1 MFAVTVRPTTAAGA
15 PIAGD
20 ADYHLRGAIAQLGER
35 LHGMQEVGG
44 SSPPGS
50 TGATAPGERRDRAVA
65 RGLRRGCA
73 DRLADVMAAGR
84 SGRLVG
90 AVAIALIAAYA
101 VVWAQVSTLNIGCSD
116 FTSTYVGGTLLPDGQ
131 RAHLYDEAAQ
141 QKLHARLILPD
152 AEGNLPFVDAPVAA
166 ALAAPVTLLDLRSA
180 YRVWSVLQPAVLTA
194 AIVIAV
200 RSAPWRPDTPRSWKV
215 AAGAAALA

>member
-1 MFAVTVRPTTAAGA
+1 
-15 PIAGD
+15 
-20 ADYHLRGAIAQLGER
+20 
-35 LHGMQEVGG
+35 
-44 SSPPGS
+44 
-50 TGATAPGERRDRAVA
+50 
-65 RGLRRGCA
+65 
-73 DRLADVMAAGR
+73 MAAGR
-84 SGRLVG
+84 SARLVG

-101 VVWAQVSTLNIGCSD
+101 VVWAQGSTLHIGRSYSA
-116 FTSTYVGGTLLPDGQ
+116 STYVGGTLIRDGQ

-152 AEGNLPFVDAPVAA
+152 TEGNLPYVDAPLAA
-166 ALAAPVTLLDLRSA
+166 ALAAPVNLLDLRTA
-180 YRVWSVLQPAVLTA
+180 YRLWSVLQPAVLTA